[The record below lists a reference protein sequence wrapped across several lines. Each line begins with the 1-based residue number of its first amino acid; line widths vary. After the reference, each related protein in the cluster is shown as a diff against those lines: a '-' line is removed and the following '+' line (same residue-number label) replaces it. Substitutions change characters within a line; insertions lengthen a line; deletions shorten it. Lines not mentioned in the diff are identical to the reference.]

1 MEKDIN
7 NLLKKAITHH
17 QEGDLT
23 QAENLYR
30 EILEIQPSHSD
41 ANHNIGILAASI
53 GKFEM
58 SVSFFEKAVISDQK
72 KEQYWVSLIGSL
84 SIKLGKI
91 HKAREILS
99 AALEEGFNSDKIKH
113 ASVILL
119 NPSTKLEFFFI
130 II

>member
-1 MEKDIN
+1 MEKDIS

-17 QEGDLT
+17 QKGDLT

-41 ANHNIGILAASI
+41 ANHNIGILAASV

-72 KEQYWVSLIGSL
+72 KEQYWVSLLGSL
-84 SIKLGKI
+84 IKLGKI

-99 AALEEGFNSDKIKH
+99 AALEEGFTSDKIKH
-113 ASVILL
+113 ASLIL
-119 NPSTKLEFFFI
+119 NPSTKT
-130 II
+130 